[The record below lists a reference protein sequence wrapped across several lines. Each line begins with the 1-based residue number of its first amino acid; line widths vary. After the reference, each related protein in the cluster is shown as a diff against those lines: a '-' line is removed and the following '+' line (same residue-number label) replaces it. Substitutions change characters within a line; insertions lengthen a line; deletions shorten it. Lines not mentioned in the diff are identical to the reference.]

1 MTFYAL
7 VLFIH
12 VVAVLALF
20 AVMSFEILSLTRLRQ
35 ASSLPEARLW
45 IEPVR
50 GLPSVAMG
58 SLLVILI
65 SGIYLAMRMSAFEVA
80 WPKVTVMALL
90 LIAPL
95 GAITG
100 RRMRALRSAV
110 AGAGAITPELLKQLR
125 APFLKVSLG
134 VRIAVA
140 LGIVLLMVA
149 KPGLSISVGIVIV
162 SGVSGL
168 LAAFVP
174 SRGRVSLEVPAG
186 DFRE

>member
-65 SGIYLAMRMSAFEVA
+65 SGIYLAMRMSAFEV
-80 WPKVTVMALL
+80 MAQGDCNGS
-90 LIAPL
+90 PPD
-95 GAITG
+95 
-100 RRMRALRSAV
+100 RSPRCYH
-110 AGAGAITPELLKQLR
+110 G
-125 APFLKVSLG
+125 
-134 VRIAVA
+134 
-140 LGIVLLMVA
+140 
-149 KPGLSISVGIVIV
+149 
-162 SGVSGL
+162 
-168 LAAFVP
+168 
-174 SRGRVSLEVPAG
+174 PAYA
-186 DFRE
+186 